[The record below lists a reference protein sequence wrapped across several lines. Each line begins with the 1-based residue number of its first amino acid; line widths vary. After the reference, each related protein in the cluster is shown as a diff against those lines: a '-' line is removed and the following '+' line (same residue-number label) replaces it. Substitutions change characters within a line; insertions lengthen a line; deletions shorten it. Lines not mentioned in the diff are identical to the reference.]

1 MSVES
6 QEAEW
11 RTQLEIQTRRKE
23 QELSKV
29 RTHQANVADAEQQIL
44 LLTGGITFAQ
54 GLSTEKVDQTNRV
67 EEEPSSS

>member
-44 LLTGGITFAQ
+44 LLTGGITFARNIE
-54 GLSTEKVDQTNRV
+54 SEDNDQTDK
-67 EEEPSSS
+67 EEEE